1 LTPSNPYANVPAFS
15 HDRER
20 IRQEERLM
28 SSLSYVPILLFI
40 LFAIAFPLLTFG
52 MAWLVRPSRPEPVK
66 LERYECGLESKD
78 EIWGRYSVQY
88 YVIAVLFLIF
98 DVETVFLFPWA
109 VRYRV
114 LGLFGFVEMAVFILI
129 LVVAY
134 AYAWKKGAL
143 EWA

>member
-1 LTPSNPYANVPAFS
+1 
-15 HDRER
+15 
-20 IRQEERLM
+20 M
-28 SSLSYVPILLFI
+28 SSLPYVPILLFLLVAI
-40 LFAIAFPLLTFG
+40 VFPFVTFAL
-52 MAWLVRPSRPEPVK
+52 AWVVRPDRPEPEK

-78 EIWGRYSVQY
+78 EVWGRYSVQY
-88 YVIAVLFLIF
+88 YVIAVLFLVF

-109 VRYRV
+109 VRYRM
-114 LGLFGFVEMAVFILI
+114 LGLFGFIEMAVFIAI

>member
-1 LTPSNPYANVPAFS
+1 MLEAYIPV
-15 HDRER
+15 
-20 IRQEERLM
+20 
-28 SSLSYVPILLFI
+28 LLFI
-40 LFAIAFPLLTFG
+40 LVAIGFAIVALL
-52 MAWLVRPSRPEPVK
+52 MAWLVRPERYNKVK
-66 LERYECGLESKD
+66 LEPYECGIETHGD
-78 EIWGRYSVQY
+78 VWGRYSVQY

-114 LGLFGFVEMAVFILI
+114 LGLFGFIEMAVFIAI

>member
-1 LTPSNPYANVPAFS
+1 
-15 HDRER
+15 
-20 IRQEERLM
+20 M
-28 SSLSYVPILLFI
+28 FI
-40 LFAIAFPLLTFG
+40 LIALAFPFVVFAL
-52 MAWLVRPSRPEPVK
+52 AWIVRPDRPEEAK
-66 LERYECGLESKD
+66 LERYECGIES
-78 EIWGRYSVQY
+78 EGEVWGRYSVQY

-109 VRYRV
+109 VRYDV
-114 LGLFGFVEMAVFILI
+114 LGLFGFVEMGVFLLI

>member
-1 LTPSNPYANVPAFS
+1 
-15 HDRER
+15 
-20 IRQEERLM
+20 M
-28 SSLSYVPILLFI
+28 SSLPYVPILLFI
-40 LFAIAFPLLTFG
+40 LVAIAFPLAVFAF
-52 MAWLVRPSRPEPVK
+52 AWVIRPNRPEPAK
-66 LERYECGLESKD
+66 LERYECGLESK
-78 EIWGRYSVQY
+78 EEVWGRYSVQY
-88 YVIAVLFLIF
+88 YVVAVLFLIF

-114 LGLFGFVEMAVFILI
+114 LGLFGFIEMAVFILI

>member
-1 LTPSNPYANVPAFS
+1 
-15 HDRER
+15 
-20 IRQEERLM
+20 M
-28 SSLSYVPILLFI
+28 SSLGYLPILLFI
-40 LFAIAFPLLTFG
+40 LVALAFPIVAFG
-52 MAWLVRPSRPEPVK
+52 LAWLVRPNRPDPVK
-66 LERYECGLESKD
+66 LDRYECGIESNA
-78 EIWGRYSVQY
+78 EVWGRYSVQY

-109 VRYRV
+109 VRYKM
-114 LGLFGFVEMAVFILI
+114 LGLFGFVEMGVFILI

>member
-1 LTPSNPYANVPAFS
+1 
-15 HDRER
+15 
-20 IRQEERLM
+20 M
-28 SSLSYVPILLFI
+28 SSLPYVPILLFI
-40 LFAIAFPLLTFG
+40 LVAIAFPLGVFAFT
-52 MAWLVRPSRPEPVK
+52 WLIRPNRPEPVK
-66 LERYECGLESKD
+66 LAPYECGIETHGD
-78 EIWGRYSVQY
+78 VWGRYSVQY

-114 LGLFGFVEMAVFILI
+114 LGLFGFVEMAVFLAI

>member
-1 LTPSNPYANVPAFS
+1 
-15 HDRER
+15 
-20 IRQEERLM
+20 M
-28 SSLSYVPILLFI
+28 SSLPYVPILLFI
-40 LFAIAFPLLTFG
+40 IVAIVFPLATFA

-66 LERYECGLESKD
+66 LERYECGIESND
-78 EIWGRYSVQY
+78 EVWGRYSVQY

-109 VRYRV
+109 VRYRM
-114 LGLFGFVEMAVFILI
+114 LGLFGFIEMAVFIAI

>member
-1 LTPSNPYANVPAFS
+1 
-15 HDRER
+15 
-20 IRQEERLM
+20 M
-28 SSLSYVPILLFI
+28 SSLPYVPILLFI
-40 LFAIAFPLLTFG
+40 LVAIAFPFVTFAL
-52 MAWLVRPSRPEPVK
+52 AWLVRPNRPEPEK

-78 EIWGRYSVQY
+78 EVWGRYSVQY

-109 VRYRV
+109 VKYRV
-114 LGLFGFVEMAVFILI
+114 LGLFGFVEMAVFIAI

>member
-1 LTPSNPYANVPAFS
+1 
-15 HDRER
+15 
-20 IRQEERLM
+20 M
-28 SSLSYVPILLFI
+28 SSLPYVPILIFI
-40 LFAIAFPLLTFG
+40 LIALAFPLAVFAFTL
-52 MAWLVRPSRPEPVK
+52 LIRPDRPVPEK
-66 LERYECGLESKD
+66 LERYECGIESQG
-78 EIWGRYSVQY
+78 EVWGRFSVQY

-109 VRYRV
+109 VRYRH
-114 LGLFGFVEMAVFILI
+114 LGLFGFVEMAVFILV

>member
-1 LTPSNPYANVPAFS
+1 
-15 HDRER
+15 
-20 IRQEERLM
+20 M
-28 SSLSYVPILLFI
+28 SPLPYVPIFLFI
-40 LFAIAFPLLTFG
+40 LIAIAFPLATF
-52 MAWLVRPSRPEPVK
+52 AFARLIRPHRPEKDK
-66 LERYECGLESKD
+66 LDRYECGLESNA
-78 EIWGRYSVQY
+78 EVWGRYSVQY
-88 YVIAVLFLIF
+88 YVIAVLFLVF

-114 LGLFGFVEMAVFILI
+114 LGLFGFVEMAIFIFI

>member
-1 LTPSNPYANVPAFS
+1 
-15 HDRER
+15 
-20 IRQEERLM
+20 M
-28 SSLSYVPILLFI
+28 SSLPYVPILLFI
-40 LFAIAFPLLTFG
+40 LVAIAFPVVTFAL
-52 MAWLVRPSRPEPVK
+52 AWLVRPNRPEPEK

-78 EIWGRYSVQY
+78 EVWGRYSVQY

-109 VRYRV
+109 VKYRV
-114 LGLFGFVEMAVFILI
+114 LGLFGFVEMAVFIAI

-134 AYAWKKGAL
+134 AYAWKKGAR

>member
-1 LTPSNPYANVPAFS
+1 
-15 HDRER
+15 
-20 IRQEERLM
+20 M
-28 SSLSYVPILLFI
+28 SSLPYLPILIFI
-40 LFAIAFPLLTFG
+40 VIAAVFPVVAFG
-52 MAWLVRPSRPEPVK
+52 IARLVRPNRPEAVK
-66 LERYECGLESKD
+66 LSRYECGIESKD
-78 EIWGRYSVQY
+78 DVWGRYSVQY
-88 YVIAVLFLIF
+88 YVIAVLFVIF

-114 LGLFGFVEMAVFILI
+114 LGLFGFIEMGVFILI

>member
-1 LTPSNPYANVPAFS
+1 
-15 HDRER
+15 
-20 IRQEERLM
+20 M
-28 SSLSYVPILLFI
+28 SSLGYLPILLFI
-40 LFAIAFPLLTFG
+40 AIALAFPIVTFAL
-52 MAWLVRPSRPEPVK
+52 AWIVRPNRPEEVK
-66 LERYECGLESKD
+66 LERYECGIESKN
-78 EIWGRYSVQY
+78 EVWGRYSVQY

-109 VRYRV
+109 VRYRM
-114 LGLFGFVEMAVFILI
+114 LGLFGFVEMGIFLLI